1 MMTDNDYTP
10 RIPDALPPGYR
21 FDEFEIQ
28 EVIDSTNA
36 GIIYRAWDHQLE
48 RPVAIREFMPRALTV
63 RSDNMRLVL
72 RSKQD
77 SAAFNAGLNSF
88 IQEARQLAHFN
99 HPNLLQVL
107 RFWTLNETAYT
118 ATLFYSG
125 ISLAELHQQQPEII
139 DEAWIRR
146 MLPMLCGAL
155 AALHEGD
162 YIHRDLSL
170 KSIQIQ
176 DNGIPLLLNFAA
188 SRRNVNGL
196 SDESKTLLHPGFAP
210 LEQYTEDLENQ
221 LGPWTDIYALGAVIY
236 TLITGTS
243 PQASVAR
250 SIQDTCAPL
259 TETQPKGYSQ
269 SLLLAVDRALALKPE
284 DRPQSIAEFAALAEI
299 PLGDIGELSGAK
311 KPGTMLV
318 AVEEEETGTGV
329 LPLWKRYK
337 SPLQIA
343 AGVLVGI
350 IVGAAIFGRA
360 PQTPSGDPAPASE
373 SLTAR
378 SKVDSATAPAA
389 TPASSPTARVYI
401 RIEDGEQMEVNGK
414 PQKNVP
420 VTNGYGVLQLPA
432 GKYTVTL
439 LNQGRSRSVT
449 LSVDKPGTWL
459 LNPQE

>member
-1 MMTDNDYTP
+1 MTDNDYTP

-28 EVIDSTNA
+28 EVIDSTNT

-48 RPVAIREFMPRALTV
+48 RQVAIREFMPRALTV

-72 RSKQD
+72 RSKHD
-77 SAAFNAGLNSF
+77 SVAFNAGLNSF

-125 ISLAELHQQQPEII
+125 ISLAELQQQQPEIV
-139 DEAWIRR
+139 DEAWLRH

-155 AALHEGD
+155 AALHDGG

-188 SRRNVNGL
+188 SRRNTNGI

-210 LEQYTEDLENQ
+210 LEQYTEDLESK
-221 LGPWTDIYALGAVIY
+221 LGPWTDIYALGAVLY
-236 TLITGTS
+236 TLITGNV

-250 SIQDTCAPL
+250 SIQDACTPL
-259 TETQPKGYSQ
+259 TASRPEGYSPG
-269 SLLLAVDRALALKPE
+269 LLLAVDRALALKPE

-299 PLGDIGELSGAK
+299 PLGDNDPLGDGK
-311 KPGTMLV
+311 QTGTMMV
-318 AVEEEETGTGV
+318 AVTQESPEATAV
-329 LPLWKRYK
+329 PVWKRYQ

-343 AGVLVGI
+343 AGVAVGF
-350 IVGAAIFGRA
+350 VAGAAVFSGQPARVNERTAPA
-360 PQTPSGDPAPASE
+360 PQTAAVK
-373 SLTAR
+373 
-378 SKVDSATAPAA
+378 SKTAPVADKAA
-389 TPASSPTARVYI
+389 VAADGLIARVYI
-401 RIEDGEQMEVNGK
+401 RMAASDQLEVNGK
-414 PQKNVP
+414 PQKHVP
-420 VTNGYGVLQLPA
+420 TSNGYGILQLPA
-432 GKYTVTL
+432 GKYDITL
-439 LNQGRSRSVT
+439 RNQERARNVS
-449 LSVDKPGTWL
+449 LSVVKPGTWL
-459 LNPQE
+459 LNPQA

>member
-1 MMTDNDYTP
+1 MMTENDYTP

-28 EVIDSTNA
+28 EVIDSTNV

-77 SAAFNAGLNSF
+77 STAFNAGLNSF

-125 ISLAELHQQQPEII
+125 ITLAELHQQQPEIVN
-139 DEAWIRR
+139 ESWIRH
-146 MLPMLCGAL
+146 MLPMLCSAL

-188 SRRNVNGL
+188 SHRGVHGM

-221 LGPWTDIYALGAVIY
+221 LGPWTDIYALGAVLY
-236 TLITGTS
+236 TLITGAS

-250 SIQDTCAPL
+250 SIQDTCLPL
-259 TETQPKGYSQ
+259 AQTQPAGYTQ

-299 PLGDIGELSGAK
+299 SLADIGELSGAK

-318 AVEEEETGTGV
+318 AVEEEADAAA

-343 AGVLVGI
+343 AGIAAGI
-350 IVGAAIFGRA
+350 IIGAVIFGRTSQA
-360 PQTPSGDPAPASE
+360 PVERQIAATKTAPEKSKADPAAAPSV
-373 SLTAR
+373 T
-378 SKVDSATAPAA
+378 PAA
-389 TPASSPTARVYI
+389 NGLTARVYVHI
-401 RIEDGEQMEVNGK
+401 NDGEQIEVNGEA
-414 PQKNVP
+414 QKNIP
-420 VTNGYGVLQLPA
+420 SMNGYGMLQLPA
-432 GKYTVTL
+432 GKYDIRL
-439 LNQGRSRSVT
+439 HNQTQSRSVT
-449 LSVDKPGTWL
+449 VYVDKPGTWL
-459 LNPQE
+459 LNPQG

>member
-1 MMTDNDYTP
+1 MTDNDYTP

-28 EVIDSTNA
+28 DVIDSTNA

-77 SAAFNAGLNSF
+77 STAFNAGLNSF

-107 RFWTLNETAYT
+107 RFWMLNETAYT

-125 ISLAELHQQQPEII
+125 ITLAELHQQQPEII
-139 DEAWIRR
+139 DEAWIRHI
-146 MLPMLCGAL
+146 LPMLCGAL
-155 AALHEGD
+155 SALHQGD

-188 SRRNVNGL
+188 SRRNVNGI

-221 LGPWTDIYALGAVIY
+221 LGPWTDIYALGAVLY
-236 TLITGTS
+236 TLITGSS

-250 SIQDTCAPL
+250 SIQDTCAL
-259 TETQPKGYSQ
+259 LAETQPKGYSQ

-284 DRPQSIAEFAALAEI
+284 ERPQSIAEFAALAEI
-299 PLGDIGELSGAK
+299 PLGENGELSGVK

-318 AVEEEETGTGV
+318 AVEKEETDAGT

-343 AGVLVGI
+343 AGVVTGI
-350 IVGAAIFGRA
+350 IIGAVIFGRT
-360 PQTPSGDPAPASE
+360 PQPSVGSKITLTESVTEKNKADSVAAPAT
-373 SLTAR
+373 TATN
-378 SKVDSATAPAA
+378 VLN
-389 TPASSPTARVYI
+389 ARVYV
-401 RIEDGEQMEVNGK
+401 RIEDGEQMAINDK
-414 PQKNVP
+414 PQKNIP
-420 VTNGYGVLQLPA
+420 ITNGYGVLQLPA
-432 GKYTVTL
+432 GKYAITL
-439 LNQGRSRSVT
+439 TGKGRSRNVM
-449 LSVDKPGTWL
+449 LFVDRPGTWL

>member
-1 MMTDNDYTP
+1 MIVNDYTP
-10 RIPDALPPGYR
+10 GVPDALPPGYR

-28 EVIDSTNA
+28 EVIDSTNT
-36 GIIYRAWDHQLE
+36 GIVYRAWDHQLE
-48 RPVAIREFMPRALTV
+48 RPIAIREFMPRALTV
-63 RSDNMRLVL
+63 RSDDMRLVL

-77 SAAFNAGLNSF
+77 STEFTTGLNRF

-125 ISLAELHQQQPEII
+125 ISLAELQQQQPEII
-139 DEAWIRR
+139 DEAWLRR

-155 AALHEGD
+155 AALHSGG

-170 KSIQIQ
+170 KSVQIQ
-176 DNGIPLLLNFAA
+176 DSGIPLLLNFAA
-188 SRRNVNGL
+188 SRRNVSGM

-221 LGPWTDIYALGAVIY
+221 LGPWTDIYALGAILY
-236 TLITGTS
+236 TLIAGNT

-259 TETQPKGYSQ
+259 AQSQIEGYST
-269 SLLLAVDRALALKPE
+269 SLLQAIDKALSLKPE
-284 DRPQSIAEFAALAEI
+284 DRPQSIEEFATLADI
-299 PLGDIGELSGAK
+299 PLGEAGDVPGTK
-311 KPGTMLV
+311 QPGTMLV
-318 AVEEEETGTGV
+318 AVEEEADVAAIAG
-329 LPLWKRYK
+329 WKRYK

-343 AGVLVGI
+343 AGVVVG
-350 IVGAAIFGRA
+350 VVAGALIFGRSSPDVSA
-360 PQTPSGDPAPASE
+360 KAVKSPAEPAASAPA
-373 SLTAR
+373 A
-378 SKVDSATAPAA
+378 KTAPAGG
-389 TPASSPTARVYI
+389 SLLARVYI
-401 RIEDGEQMEVNGK
+401 HLNDGDQMEVNGK

-420 VTNGYGVLQLPA
+420 TTNGYGILQLPA
-432 GKYTVTL
+432 GKYDITL
-439 LNQGRSRSVT
+439 HNQSQTRTAS

-459 LNPQE
+459 LNPPE